1 MLRNLLRTG
10 GSGLLLILIMLGGG
24 LLLWVGVPVLW
35 LWVGSQ
41 VQAKTHSLGAALAA
55 MFLGVIVSIFAI
67 VPALGWLNRK
77 HVEIRE
83 ARGLESH
90 GNTALEAVM
99 TISAVIAVI
108 GFSIWFFLIEG
119 PGPELAPVG

>member
-24 LLLWVGVPVLW
+24 LVLWVGVPVLW
-35 LWVGSQ
+35 LWIGSQ

-55 MFLGVIVSIFAI
+55 MFFGVLLSIFAI
-67 VPALGWLNRK
+67 VPLLGWLNAK
-77 HVEIRE
+77 HQHLRE
-83 ARGLESH
+83 ARGLESY

-99 TISAVIAVI
+99 TVSAVIAVVAF
-108 GFSIWFFLIEG
+108 GFWFFILEG
-119 PGPELAPVG
+119 PGPSLAPR